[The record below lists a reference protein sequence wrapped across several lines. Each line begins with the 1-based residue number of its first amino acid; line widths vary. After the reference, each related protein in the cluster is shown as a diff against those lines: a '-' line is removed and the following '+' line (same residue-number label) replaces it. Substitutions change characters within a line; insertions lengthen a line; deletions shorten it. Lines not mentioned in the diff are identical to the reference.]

1 MIKRMLAIDGVQVVC
16 HFRDDGE
23 LVEGYGMMDEQQI
36 AGLAHFAHDYK
47 RIVQGNTD
55 QLSMF
60 TQMNGWTPPG
70 GWIVRSDKVA
80 VVSIANL
87 VCLIDNDEAS
97 LNEVMREMNT
107 LAHW

>member
-23 LVEGYGMMDEQQI
+23 LIEGYGMMDDEQI

-55 QLSMF
+55 QLSLF

-80 VVSIANL
+80 VVSISNL

>member
-23 LVEGYGMMDEQQI
+23 LVEGYGMMSDEQI
-36 AGLAHFAHDYK
+36 AGLAQFAHDYK
-47 RIVQGNTD
+47 RIVQGNAD
-55 QLSMF
+55 QLAMF

-70 GWIVRSDKVA
+70 GWVVRSEQVS
-80 VVSIANL
+80 VVSIANM
-87 VCLIDNDEAS
+87 VCLINNSEAS
-97 LNEVMREMNT
+97 LNEVMQEMHK